1 MFCNKERIKISS
13 FSLFFLAEDGENR
26 LLVAD
31 GSACWRCCRLS
42 VVFAGK
48 CRDVFLFFVQ
58 NQKKLCTKN
67 IRNPAGFQKPFV
79 VYAEN
84 VEETPPKFS
93 ILSRKTYLCKIN
105 RTNRL

>member
-31 GSACWRCCRLS
+31 GSACWRYCRLS

-58 NQKKLCTKN
+58 NQKNFVQKIFGTRQAFRNRSLCMRKMLKKL
-67 IRNPAGFQKPFV
+67 RQSSAYFQERRIFV
-79 VYAEN
+79 
-84 VEETPPKFS
+84 K
-93 ILSRKTYLCKIN
+93 
-105 RTNRL
+105 

>member
-1 MFCNKERIKISS
+1 MFCNKGRIKISS
-13 FSLFFLAEDGENR
+13 FFLFFLAEDGENR

-58 NQKKLCTKN
+58 NQKNFVQKIFGTRQAFRSRSLCMRKMLKKL
-67 IRNPAGFQKPFV
+67 RQSSAYFQERRIFV
-79 VYAEN
+79 
-84 VEETPPKFS
+84 K
-93 ILSRKTYLCKIN
+93 
-105 RTNRL
+105 

>member
-58 NQKKLCTKN
+58 NQKNFVQKIFGTRQAFRSRSLCMRKMLKKL
-67 IRNPAGFQKPFV
+67 RQSSAYFQERRIFV
-79 VYAEN
+79 
-84 VEETPPKFS
+84 K
-93 ILSRKTYLCKIN
+93 
-105 RTNRL
+105 

>member
-1 MFCNKERIKISS
+1 MFCNKGRIKNSS
-13 FSLFFLAEDGENR
+13 FFLFLSPKMGKTNR
-26 LLVAD
+26 LLPEKIVLAML
-31 GSACWRCCRLS
+31 SAVRCLLRKMS
-42 VVFAGK
+42 G
-48 CRDVFLFFVQ
+48 RFFIFCTKS
-58 NQKKLCTKN
+58 KKLCTKN

>member
-58 NQKKLCTKN
+58 NQKNFVQKIFGTRQAFRNRSLCMRKMLKKLCQSS
-67 IRNPAGFQKPFV
+67 AYFQERRIFV
-79 VYAEN
+79 
-84 VEETPPKFS
+84 K
-93 ILSRKTYLCKIN
+93 
-105 RTNRL
+105 

>member
-48 CRDVFLFFVQ
+48 CRDVFYFLYKI
-58 NQKKLCTKN
+58 KKTLYKKYLELG
-67 IRNPAGFQKPFV
+67 RLS
-79 VYAEN
+79 
-84 VEETPPKFS
+84 ETVRCVCGK
-93 ILSRKTYLCKIN
+93 C
-105 RTNRL
+105 

>member
-1 MFCNKERIKISS
+1 MFCNKGRIKISS
-13 FSLFFLAEDGENR
+13 FFLFFLAEDGENR

-58 NQKKLCTKN
+58 NQKNFVQKIFGTRQAFRNSSLCMRKMLKKL
-67 IRNPAGFQKPFV
+67 RQSSAYFQERRIFV
-79 VYAEN
+79 
-84 VEETPPKFS
+84 K
-93 ILSRKTYLCKIN
+93 
-105 RTNRL
+105 

>member
-48 CRDVFLFFVQ
+48 CRDVFYFLYKS
-58 NQKKLCTKN
+58 KKLCTKN
-67 IRNPAGFQKPFV
+67 IWNSAGFQKPFV

-84 VEETPPKFS
+84 VEETLSKFS